1 MNLARN
7 VEYVDEY
14 LAEKAICA
22 ACTCQKL
29 AEIEALENEGG
40 TDNPT
45 EFRWRWPGRHRISG
59 EIYLDTPLTVTGYLT
74 EPILYAS
81 DSPFDELDEKMTD
94 EEQIKKLIDYVR
106 EGSKIKFAHELAVR
120 LNFLYEVVNED
131 PDEDLDEVPIS
142 IESLRNFISFL
153 QNATNLKYP
162 NVVLTPSNEIRAQWR
177 TAANRHFAVVFLP
190 TEEARF
196 VIFTPNPKD
205 PDKIDRL
212 SGITS
217 VDSLMETIRPHRV
230 LEWASQ

>member
-1 MNLARN
+1 MNLAQE
-7 VEYVDEY
+7 VEYGDEY
-14 LAEKAICA
+14 LADKAICA
-22 ACTCQKL
+22 TYTCQKL
-29 AEIEALENEGG
+29 AEIETIENE
-40 TDNPT
+40 DADVPA
-45 EFRWRWPGRHRISG
+45 EFRWRWQGRYGISG
-59 EIYLDTPLTVTGYLT
+59 EICLDTPLTFTGYLPD
-74 EPILYAS
+74 PIFCAS
-81 DSPFDELDEKMTD
+81 DSPFDELDGKMTD

-120 LNFLYEVVNED
+120 LNFLHEAVNED
-131 PDEDLDEVPIS
+131 PDEVPIS

-153 QNATNLKYP
+153 RNTTNLKYP

-177 TAANRHFAVVFLP
+177 TAPNRHFAVVFLP
-190 TEEARF
+190 TGEARF
-196 VIFTPNPKD
+196 VIFSPNPKD

>member
-1 MNLARN
+1 MNLARHRH
-7 VEYVDEY
+7 VEYFYEY
-14 LAEKAICA
+14 LAQKAICA
-22 ACTCQKL
+22 ACTCEKL
-29 AEIEALENEGG
+29 AEIEALEHEEG
-40 TDNPT
+40 TDKPT
-45 EFRWRWPGRHRISG
+45 EFRWRWPGRYKILG
-59 EIYLDTPLTVTGYLT
+59 DTPLTGTDYLT
-74 EPILYAS
+74 EPIFYAS
-81 DSPFDELDEKMTD
+81 DSPFDELYEKMTYK
-94 EEQIKKLIDYVR
+94 EQIKKLIDYVR
-106 EGSKIKFAHELAVR
+106 EGSKMKFARELAVR

-131 PDEDLDEVPIS
+131 PDEDLNKIPIS

-153 QNATNLKYP
+153 QNATSLKYP

-177 TAANRHFAVVFLP
+177 TAPNRHFAVVFLS

-205 PDKIDRL
+205 PDKIDRF